1 MSDRNGNGKK
11 QSVYGNEKKQC
22 MENCGWTVYGDGKKQ
37 WKESIIK
44 SMRNLFKLENK
55 MKQLKILEIF

>member
-11 QSVYGNEKKQC
+11 QSVYGDGKKQC
-22 MENCGWTVYGDGKKQ
+22 MENCVWTVYGDGKKQ
-37 WKESIIK
+37 WKENIIK

-55 MKQLKILEIF
+55 MKQLKILETF